1 MFRKDQNVQI
11 TLDNRMLF
19 INDQTKRAID
29 DSRAKLV
36 GDIIYPNV
44 DEDKFPRSLAKQ
56 VPAPILRF
64 GNMFRFWFLSACIK
78 CLKQMLWNS
87 SGAVH

>member
-11 TLDNRMLF
+11 TLDDRMLF
-19 INDQTKRAID
+19 ITDQTKRAID

-44 DEDKFPRSLAKQ
+44 DEDKF
-56 VPAPILRF
+56 
-64 GNMFRFWFLSACIK
+64 
-78 CLKQMLWNS
+78 S
-87 SGAVH
+87 SFFSETGSRPNIE